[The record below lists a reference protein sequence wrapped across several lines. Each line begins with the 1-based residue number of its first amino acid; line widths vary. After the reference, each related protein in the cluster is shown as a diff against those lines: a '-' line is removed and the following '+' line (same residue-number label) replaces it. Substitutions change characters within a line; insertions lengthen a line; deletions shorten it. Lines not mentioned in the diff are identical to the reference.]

1 MLILLQV
8 YHFLNEC
15 YIRREGRVESEGT
28 RKYCFFLKEGT
39 KQTRNTEKMQVR
51 QNKIKKKLEQV
62 KQDKITL
69 AIELERPTVLLNE
82 VLSTEYVIRKFRR
95 A

>member
-8 YHFLNEC
+8 YHVLNEC
-15 YIRREGRVESEGT
+15 YIRKSEGT
-28 RKYCFFLKEGT
+28 GKDCFFLKEGT
-39 KQTRNTEKMQVR
+39 KQTRNTKKMQVR
-51 QNKIKKKLEQV
+51 QNNFKKKLEQV

-69 AIELERPTVLLNE
+69 AIELERPTVLMNE